1 MTPARSNL
9 SDLSPSPRPLS
20 PCLTGVGGP
29 LHSWLSYAYVKVQ
42 NLQYNTYQTFRPEI
56 EAIEETRNAIYS
68 TFQTS
73 EHQHGAKGGLSTNL
87 LKFLIS

>member
-42 NLQYNTYQTFRPEI
+42 NLQHNTYQTFRPEI
-56 EAIEETRNAIYS
+56 EAMKKQEMQYIQPLRHLNINMEQRVA
-68 TFQTS
+68 
-73 EHQHGAKGGLSTNL
+73 
-87 LKFLIS
+87 